1 MSTDN
6 KNNNL
11 LKKLYVY
18 KENFSK
24 EQLDEYEN
32 TIFTVKVSRKKRAE
46 LELARLKMELSKLE
60 SVDPAAYEE
69 YLALCKLL
77 QVADFDPSVI
87 DDIYARLVKL
97 QLENNLSIRLY
108 TAISSLCDKLE
119 SQMSL
124 TKAPEEG
131 KVR

>member
-124 TKAPEEG
+124 TKTPEEG